1 MEHDVLDIIQ
11 EIMET
16 ERSFHSIIRFL
27 DASTR
32 NQLVAAH
39 MRNTNN
45 AMALVRD
52 FMREEP
58 PTMVMNIQGTNFL
71 DPVPVIPTPA
81 QLNLALDRNV
91 PMVDTNCVICQE
103 AVTTATR
110 IRTCGHSFHADC
122 IRDWFA
128 MNTRCPICRHD
139 VREVTLANQT
149 STDTED
155 ETNSMHSDEE

>member
-16 ERSFHSIIRFL
+16 DRSFHSIVRFL

-45 AMALVRD
+45 AMALLRE

-71 DPVPVIPTPA
+71 DPVPVVPTA
-81 QLNLALDRNV
+81 TQLNAALDRNV
-91 PMVDTNCVICQE
+91 PLVDTNCVICQE
-103 AVTTATR
+103 SVTSATR

-128 MNTRCPICRHD
+128 MNTRCPVCRHD
-139 VREVTLANQT
+139 VREVTFVSQA
-149 STDTED
+149 SSSTED